1 MLMESSWQDILK
13 EYYWRNQYPKEILS
27 TISDKDLTELESK
40 YILLQE
46 TYGHPAWLLIE
57 PMEYAIEVESKTP
70 EQTIEKL
77 HRKIDNEMKDER
89 RRIERDVDEEMRTMP
104 ELKNISQP
112 SKKWDSIRDKMIREK
127 LGGV

>member
-1 MLMESSWQDILK
+1 MWQKILKK
-13 EYYWRNQYPKEILS
+13 EYYWRNQYPKDILS

-46 TYGHPAWLLIE
+46 TYGTPAWLLIE

-70 EQTIEKL
+70 EQTIEEL

-89 RRIERDVDEEMRTMP
+89 GRIEQDVDEEMRTMP
-104 ELKNISQP
+104 ELRMVPQP

-127 LGGV
+127 LEGV

>member
-1 MLMESSWQDILK
+1 MGWFSVLK

-27 TISDKDLTELESK
+27 TISDEDLTELESK

-70 EQTIEKL
+70 EQTMGEL
-77 HRKIDNEMKDER
+77 HRKIDNEMEDER
-89 RRIERDVDEEMRTMP
+89 GRIERDVDGEMRTMP
-104 ELKNISQP
+104 ELRMVPQP

>member
-1 MLMESSWQDILK
+1 MGWFSVLK

-27 TISDKDLTELESK
+27 TISDEDLTELESK

-46 TYGHPAWLLIE
+46 TYGNPAWLLIE
-57 PMEYAIEVESKTP
+57 PMEYAIEDESKTP
-70 EQTIEKL
+70 EQTMREL

-89 RRIERDVDEEMRTMP
+89 GRIERDVDGEMRTMS
-104 ELKNISQP
+104 ELRMVPQP

-127 LGGV
+127 LGEV